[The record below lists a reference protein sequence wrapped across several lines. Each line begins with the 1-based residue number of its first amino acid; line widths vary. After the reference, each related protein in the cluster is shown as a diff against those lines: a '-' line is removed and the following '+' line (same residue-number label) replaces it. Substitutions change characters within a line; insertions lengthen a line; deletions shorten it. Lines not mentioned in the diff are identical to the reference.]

1 MNIVS
6 ITKRSIKPG
15 KYFDEV
21 KDFDNNL
28 YTNIISTE
36 KKIVVV
42 SNQRLLEE
50 IQLIDKIVSE
60 KPTPTFD

>member
-50 IQLIDKIVSE
+50 IELIDKIVSE